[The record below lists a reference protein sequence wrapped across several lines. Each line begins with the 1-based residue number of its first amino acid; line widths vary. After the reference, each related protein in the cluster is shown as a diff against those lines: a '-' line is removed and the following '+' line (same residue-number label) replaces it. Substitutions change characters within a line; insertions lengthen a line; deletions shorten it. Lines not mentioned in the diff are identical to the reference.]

1 MFADTARRQRI
12 GEPWTQLT
20 SKRSRFETVKFA
32 QYILDFS
39 FQHGVYW
46 RKLRKRAKDIGE
58 RNARRRWQERNRFSR
73 SRHWTKP
80 WACSGNRDMRALLLR
95 TLFSTWALDA
105 AVCMTPS
112 ATSMRCIWPPSL
124 DTLPNTS
131 HRPQNYYNKRDPSR

>member
-1 MFADTARRQRI
+1 MFDGTARRQRI

-20 SKRSRFETVKFA
+20 SKRSHFETVKFA

-46 RKLRKRAKDIGE
+46 RKRAKDIEE

-95 TLFSTWALDA
+95 TLFSTWALGA

-112 ATSMRCIWPPSL
+112 ATSMRCI
-124 DTLPNTS
+124 
-131 HRPQNYYNKRDPSR
+131 